1 MLEASFRL
9 AKGTFV
15 LELDLAAEPGITV
28 LFGPSGSGKS
38 LTLRAIAG
46 MVEPDAGRIAVDGAA
61 VFDRA
66 AGISVPPH
74 RRGFGYAGQ
83 RPALFPHLT
92 VRQNV
97 AFGLRD
103 HSRADRD
110 AVTSALLA
118 RFGLAGFEQRRV
130 GSLSGGQA
138 QRVAL
143 ARALAPGHRV
153 LLLDEPFSALDEAL
167 RQDLR
172 ALLNDLARERELVII
187 FVTHDLREAHLLAD
201 RLAVLDGGR
210 VLQAGPRDAV
220 FRAPS
225 NRRVAELLGAVNVF
239 PATVIRRDDS
249 TLVFTADGWEG
260 LAASWSSDPLPGQAV
275 DVMIRPERVVMRR
288 GAPTINALPARI
300 VREFDYGNS
309 RVLHFEPDGAGPRL
323 VVELASRPYDVLDVR
338 SRKSWTLELPPED
351 LHVMPALARAA
362 R

>member
-1 MLEASFRL
+1 MLEARFRL
-9 AKGTFV
+9 GRGAF
-15 LELDLAAEPGITV
+15 ELDIELEAPPGITV

-46 MVEPDAGRIAVDGAA
+46 MIEPDSGRIAANGIP

-66 AGISVPPH
+66 AGIRVAPH

-97 AFGLRD
+97 AFGLRK
-103 HSRADRD
+103 HSRSDKD

-153 LLLDEPFSALDEAL
+153 LLLDEPFSALDETL

-172 ALLNDLARERELVII
+172 VLLNDLARERALVII

-210 VLQAGPRDAV
+210 VLQSGPRDAD

-239 PATVIRRDDS
+239 PATVIRRDG
-249 TLVFTADGWEG
+249 VMMAFTAAGWEG
-260 LAASWSSDPLPGQAV
+260 LAASWSGDPVPGQAV

-288 GAPTINALPARI
+288 GTPTVNALPGRI

-323 VVELASRPYDVLDVR
+323 VVELASRPYDVLEVR
-338 SRKSWTLELPPED
+338 TRKSWTLELPPED
-351 LHVMPALARAA
+351 LHVMPAPAPAA

>member
-1 MLEASFRL
+1 VLEARFRL
-9 AKGTFV
+9 ARGVFV
-15 LELDLAAEPGITV
+15 LDLELTAEPGITV

-46 MVEPDAGRIAVDGAA
+46 IVDPESGQIGVDRRK
-61 VFDRA
+61 VFDRS
-66 AGISVPPH
+66 AGLSLPPH

-92 VRQNV
+92 VSQNV
-97 AFGLRD
+97 GFGLRGC
-103 HSRADRD
+103 SRPARQA
-110 AVTSALLA
+110 AVSELLA
-118 RFGLAGFEQRRV
+118 RFGLSGFEQRRAS
-130 GSLSGGQA
+130 SLSGGQA

-260 LAASWSSDPLPGQAV
+260 LAASWSGDPVPGQTV
-275 DVMIRPERVVMRR
+275 DVMIRPERVVIRR
-288 GAPTINALPARI
+288 GAPTVNALPARI

-338 SRKSWTLELPPED
+338 TRKSWTLELPPED
-351 LHVMPALARAA
+351 LHVMPARAPAA